1 MEKYYYGTSAYKL
14 DEYESYAEESNK
26 RQEERKETAKAT
38 GKATYRFATIIV
50 LFVFIA
56 ASALVYINVMA
67 IRAATEKEKLQKQY
81 ALLVDDNK
89 QKEMEI
95 SRKVDIKVIEK
106 KAVDELGMQKPD
118 NSQIVYVNVKK
129 ENSEV
134 VVNAAPAE
142 EDSLWDSVKGWFSDV
157 WEYFS

>member
-14 DEYESYAEESNK
+14 EEYESYAEESNK
-26 RQEERKETAKAT
+26 RREERKETAKAA
-38 GKATYRFATIIV
+38 GKSTYRLATIVV

-56 ASALVYINVMA
+56 ASVLVYINVMA
-67 IRAATEKEKLQKQY
+67 IRAATEKEKLQKEY
-81 ALLVDDNK
+81 TLLVDDNK

-95 SRKVDIKVIEK
+95 SRKVDVKVIEK

-118 NSQIVYVNVKK
+118 NSQIIYVNVKK
-129 ENSEV
+129 DNSEEIV
-134 VVNAAPAE
+134 KDEQSE
-142 EDSLWDSVKGWFSDV
+142 EGGVWDSVKGWFADV

>member
-1 MEKYYYGTSAYKL
+1 
-14 DEYESYAEESNK
+14 
-26 RQEERKETAKAT
+26 
-38 GKATYRFATIIV
+38 
-50 LFVFIA
+50 
-56 ASALVYINVMA
+56 
-67 IRAATEKEKLQKQY
+67 
-81 ALLVDDNK
+81 
-89 QKEMEI
+89 
-95 SRKVDIKVIEK
+95 
-106 KAVDELGMQKPD
+106 MQKPD

>member
-1 MEKYYYGTSAYKL
+1 
-14 DEYESYAEESNK
+14 
-26 RQEERKETAKAT
+26 
-38 GKATYRFATIIV
+38 
-50 LFVFIA
+50 
-56 ASALVYINVMA
+56 
-67 IRAATEKEKLQKQY
+67 
-81 ALLVDDNK
+81 
-89 QKEMEI
+89 MEI

-134 VVNAAPAE
+134 VVYADTADE
-142 EDSLWDSVKGWFSDV
+142 SGVWESVKGWFSDV

>member
-38 GKATYRFATIIV
+38 GKAAYRLATVIV
-50 LFVFIA
+50 LFIFIA

-81 ALLVDDNK
+81 AMLVDDNK

-106 KAVDELGMQKPD
+106 
-118 NSQIVYVNVKK
+118 
-129 ENSEV
+129 
-134 VVNAAPAE
+134 
-142 EDSLWDSVKGWFSDV
+142 
-157 WEYFS
+157 